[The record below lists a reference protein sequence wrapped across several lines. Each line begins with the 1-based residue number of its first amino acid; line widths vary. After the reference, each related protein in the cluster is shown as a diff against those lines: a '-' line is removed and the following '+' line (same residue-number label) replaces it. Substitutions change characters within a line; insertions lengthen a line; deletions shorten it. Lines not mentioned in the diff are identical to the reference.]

1 MGETSQW
8 YLAGH
13 LVCLAQWS
21 SFIMVNASC
30 LGKGRVRWPIL
41 CSALLVVCVMY
52 ISVVEELGFF
62 TMASVLLSTMFLLLD
77 SLLFGGSVGEKLTA
91 CLINGIMCLM
101 TENTVR
107 YTASWV
113 TGMTLSQVLQNN
125 ACLLAMVLANIVVG
139 IGVAYFTVRWRRRR
153 ALAPLQALVMS
164 FFPGVVVVLNIVLM
178 LTGGEGHV
186 TPMMMLLTVGLTM
199 AMLVHL
205 AIMEMF
211 NEEVVQRQASRF
223 QAELEQQ
230 RAEALM
236 DSYTAQ
242 RRLTHEFTNHMS
254 ALRVLLEQGDAAGA
268 QEYIANVSK
277 AVAAGTT
284 IMDTHNP
291 LLDSLLSKK
300 YEDAAKKGV
309 VVYFD
314 LCDLKEL
321 PFASTDLVIVVS
333 NLLDNAI
340 RASEKA
346 DPPEVYVR
354 IKRTPEEWLLSVRN
368 RVVANID
375 LPDGQLPRSTKQEP
389 GHGMGL
395 ANVCE
400 VLDRYQAEYTFS
412 CREKWFRFTAAVPT
426 GKL

>member
-1 MGETSQW
+1 MGEASQW

-21 SFIMVNASC
+21 SFVMVNASC
-30 LGKGRVRWPIL
+30 LGKGRIRRPML
-41 CSALLVVCVMY
+41 CSALLVAGVMY
-52 ISVVEELGFF
+52 ISVTEEFGFF
-62 TMASVLLSTMFLLLD
+62 TMASVLLSTTFLLLD
-77 SLLFGGSVGEKLTA
+77 SLLFGGGVGEKLAA
-91 CLINGIMCLM
+91 CLINGIMCLL

-113 TGMTLSQVLQNN
+113 TGLTLSQVLQDN
-125 ACLLAMVLANIVVG
+125 ACLLAMVLANSAVG
-139 IGVAYFTVRWRRRR
+139 IAVAYFMARWKRRR

-186 TPMMMLLTVGLTM
+186 TPMMLLLTVGLTM

-254 ALRVLLEQGDAAGA
+254 ALRTLLEQGDVAGA

-300 YEDAAKKGV
+300 YEEAGKNGV
-309 VVYFD
+309 VVYFY

-321 PFASTDLVIVVS
+321 PFSSTDLVIVVS
-333 NLLDNAI
+333 NLMDNAI

-346 DPPEVYVR
+346 DPPEVHMR

-375 LPDGQLPRSTKQEP
+375 LPDGQLPVTTKQEP